1 MRAGSWRVLSRAT
14 AMSSAMAAIGSTTV
28 DVPSSEGMGMPSR
41 RQSTGGAPGTGTVTP
56 CTVLTRIMEI
66 RGWIEIRK
74 ARGAQGSPCR
84 TPFKSAIGQPRYP
97 FTLIRVVAFVS
108 RTVKRV

>member
-1 MRAGSWRVLSRAT
+1 
-14 AMSSAMAAIGSTTV
+14 MSSAMAAIGSTTV